1 MKINDLKT
9 RRLTARKT
17 AKNSKSLPTPE
28 VGFQA
33 LLNGLKTPEEIAAS
47 PAVEAPAPAAATS
60 PAVRLQGLSLSES
73 SIDLLDSLS
82 RGLADL
88 TLKSDDLTPLVD
100 SLEMDS
106 TALLDIKEQLPKDD
120 PLARLID
127 RVTAVTYIEVE
138 KFRRGD
144 YR

>member
-9 RRLTARKT
+9 RKLTARKT
-17 AKNSKSLPTPE
+17 AKSSKGLPTSE

-33 LLNGLKTPEEIAAS
+33 LLNGLKSPEEIAAS
-47 PAVEAPAPAAATS
+47 PAVEAPAPASATS
-60 PAVRLQGLSLSES
+60 PAVRLRGLSLSES

-106 TALLDIKEQLPKDD
+106 TALLDIKEQLSKDD

>member
-1 MKINDLKT
+1 MKINDLKSKKLTT
-9 RRLTARKT
+9 RKS
-17 AKNSKSLPTPE
+17 AKNSQGLAAPE
-28 VGFQA
+28 VGFLE
-33 LLNGLKTPEEIAAS
+33 LLNGLKGPEEIAAS
-47 PAVEAPAPAAATS
+47 PAVEAPAPAAVSS

-73 SIDLLDSLS
+73 SIDLLDSLR
-82 RGLADL
+82 RGLANL
-88 TLKSDDLTPLVD
+88 TLKSDDLAPLVD

>member
-9 RRLTARKT
+9 KKLTARKT
-17 AKNSKSLPTPE
+17 AQSSQGLPAPE
-28 VGFQA
+28 FGFQA
-33 LLNGLKTPEEIAAS
+33 LLNGLKSPEEIVAS
-47 PAVEAPAPAAATS
+47 PVVEAPAPAAAVS
-60 PAVRLQGLSLSES
+60 PSVRLQGLSLSES
-73 SIDLLDSLS
+73 AIDLLDSLS

-88 TLKSDDLTPLVD
+88 TLNSDDLTPLVD

-106 TALLDIKEQLPKDD
+106 TALLDVKEQLPKDD

-127 RVTAVTYIEVE
+127 RVTAVTYVEVE

>member
-9 RRLTARKT
+9 KKLTTRKA
-17 AKNSKSLPTPE
+17 AKNYRDPAIPE
-28 VGFQA
+28 VGFQT
-33 LLNGLKTPEEIAAS
+33 LLNGLKGSKEIAAGQ
-47 PAVEAPAPAAATS
+47 AVEAPAPSAISS

-88 TLKSDDLTPLVD
+88 TLNSDDLTPLVD

-106 TALLDIKEQLPKDD
+106 TALLDIKEQLSGDD

-127 RVTAVTYIEVE
+127 RVTAVSYIEVE

-144 YR
+144 YK

>member
-9 RRLTARKT
+9 KKLTTRKS
-17 AKNSKSLPTPE
+17 AKNSQGLAAPE

-33 LLNGLKTPEEIAAS
+33 LLNGLKGSEEIVAS
-47 PAVEAPAPAAATS
+47 PAVEAPAPAAVLS

-88 TLKSDDLTPLVD
+88 TLKSDDLTPLIE

-127 RVTAVTYIEVE
+127 RVTAVTYVEVE

-144 YR
+144 YK